1 MPPPAATLDALAA
14 AEEARD
20 ALLDRTSAALRD
32 LLEQLRR
39 RLAGQIPADS
49 ERLMRQF
56 SELRRL
62 IDGELG
68 HLAVHGARVVNGAQA
83 ESVGLAQGL
92 VDAPLLAGG
101 VGVALPELR
110 LPLLELL
117 QEIAAD
123 RITGLTTAL
132 RDQIV
137 SQIQLTVL
145 GAQDAVTSMDQIF
158 RLLDGSGAGRLD
170 GATRAEAIVR
180 TEVGRTHSQATQRR
194 LEQAMRQVD
203 GLQKEWR
210 HSGLSRNPRS
220 GHVAA
225 NGQRVP
231 VSEPF
236 LVAPEVGMAPERVMY
251 PRDPAGSARNTVF
264 CRCVHSPFV
273 SRWLEAAA

>member
-1 MPPPAATLDALAA
+1 MPPPPATLDAIAA
-14 AEEARD
+14 ASEARD
-20 ALLDRTSAALRD
+20 ALLDRTQRQLRD
-32 LLEQLRR
+32 LLEALRR
-39 RLAGQIPADS
+39 RLAGELPHDA

-62 IDGELG
+62 LDGETAR
-68 HLAVHGARVVNGAQA
+68 LARDATAVVNGAQA
-83 ESVGLAQGL
+83 EAVPLAQEL
-92 VDAPLLAGG
+92 VDAPLVLGG

-117 QEIAAD
+117 QEIAAE
-123 RITGLTTAL
+123 RITGLTEAL
-132 RDQIV
+132 REQIV
-137 SQIQLTVL
+137 SQLQLTVL
-145 GAQDAVTSMDQIF
+145 GAQDATTTMDAIF
-158 RLLDGSGAGRLD
+158 QLLDGEGAGKLN

-194 LEQAMRQVD
+194 LEQAMRQVE
-203 GLQKEWR
+203 GLMKEWR
-210 HSGLSRNPRS
+210 HSGLSANPRS

-236 LVAPEVGMAPERVMY
+236 LVAPEVGMTREALMY

-264 CRCVHSPFV
+264 CKCIHIA
-273 SRWLEAAA
+273 WLERWQERAA